1 MNNRSF
7 FLLLLSLA
15 AASSVLA
22 NSTVTSVSASQ
33 RWPFNGK
40 VDIEYTLTSNASDPV
55 FRVAFY
61 GQINGSTITLSNLEG
76 DGACGVVIGAGTKKV
91 TWDASVD
98 YPNLDTGEAKF
109 AVVALDVTSA
119 ANYLVLN
126 LNDYT
131 MSHSEVG
138 PNVALDTCK
147 TTEVWFKRIN
157 AGTYYMGSASDEAG
171 REPSP
176 SNGEDKHLVT
186 ITKPFYLGVLE
197 CTEAHYA
204 KINSDTV
211 STCKVSRVQI
221 NTEDLR
227 GSNYGKTWPAKI
239 DFRVDANSFFGR
251 LRQKTGYG
259 LKFDL
264 PTEGQWELAARDK
277 GDGTYHG
284 DYVWND
290 GVAFQW
296 EENGETVVDWTHLDA
311 IAWHN
316 DTRGQDGFGR
326 PHEAGTKLPSLNGLY
341 DMHGNVWD
349 LCIDHY
355 TNHLGYND
363 ATDPVGN
370 KSLTASY
377 SVRGGS
383 IYHNDPFGNCRMA
396 MRMGKNVRNNNIGF
410 RMAIQR

>member
-33 RWPFNGK
+33 RWPWNGK
-40 VDIEYTLTSNASDPV
+40 VDIVYTLTSNQSDPV

-61 GQINGSTITLSNLEG
+61 GQIGGSTITLNNLEG
-76 DGACGVVIGAGTKKV
+76 DGACGVTLGAGTKKI

-98 YPNLDTGEAKF
+98 YPNLDTSEAKF

-138 PNVALDTCK
+138 PNVALDACK

-157 AGTYYMGSASDEAG
+157 AGTCYQGSASDEAG
-171 REPSP
+171 REPSS
-176 SNGEDKHLVT
+176 SNGEDKHQVT
-186 ITKPFYLGVLE
+186 ITKAFYLGVLE
-197 CTEAHYA
+197 CTEAHFD
-204 KINSDTV
+204 KINSETV
-211 STCKVSRVQI
+211 STCKVSRIQI
-221 NTEDLR
+221 NMEDLR
-227 GSNYGKTWPAKI
+227 GSNYGKTWPTKI
-239 DFRVDANSFFGR
+239 DYRVDTNSFFGR

-259 LKFDL
+259 LTFEL

-290 GVAFQW
+290 GTPFQW
-296 EENGETVVDWTHLDA
+296 EQGGTNVVDWSHLDVL
-311 IAWHN
+311 AWHN

-326 PHEAGTKLPSLNGLY
+326 PHEAGTKQPGLNGLY

-349 LCIDHY
+349 LCLDH
-355 TNHLGYND
+355 HAQRLGYNPLV
-363 ATDPVGN
+363 DPVGN
-370 KSLTASY
+370 RSLSAPY
-377 SVRGGS
+377 VVKGGS
-383 IYHNDPFGNCRMA
+383 VYHNDPAGNCRIA